1 MLRRQSKLMQ
11 RVDGFSCRTV
21 FRCLLRC
28 LCRAPNVTCWRT
40 VSLRVRSVLRRVIDR
55 LDSELISTETT
66 CRSRNEA
73 AASCSMSCMVHVWDS
88 ETSAYVAALAQV
100 GTFVIA
106 LVAAVF
112 AWRQVREARKTREAQ
127 SQPFV
132 VVDVVPGKL
141 WPNRLTLVVENIG
154 STLARDVKLTFNPPL
169 SSSFDDNAL
178 AKSVLIR
185 EGISV
190 LPPGR
195 RIETLFDYSH
205 DRLERKLPMRYEV
218 IVDFTDHRG
227 KAEESLPYV
236 LDMEYLYDLEFES
249 EKTLHNVADS
259 LDKIRRQMEG
269 WRSLRGR
276 GLEVWTRDSE
286 RDMAD
291 EQWQHALTGMRRSV
305 AHPRLREWAKLPGR
319 STLIRT
325 IFITYR
331 EWQRD
336 RKSPES

>member
-1 MLRRQSKLMQ
+1 
-11 RVDGFSCRTV
+11 
-21 FRCLLRC
+21 
-28 LCRAPNVTCWRT
+28 
-40 VSLRVRSVLRRVIDR
+40 
-55 LDSELISTETT
+55 
-66 CRSRNEA
+66 
-73 AASCSMSCMVHVWDS
+73 MVHVWDS
-88 ETSAYVAALAQV
+88 ETSAYVAALAQI

-178 AKSVLIR
+178 AKSVLVR

-190 LPPGR
+190 LPPER

-218 IVDFTDHRG
+218 TVQFADHQG
-227 KAEESLPYV
+227 KMEESLPYV

-249 EKTLHNVADS
+249 EKTLHNVAES
-259 LDKIRRQMEG
+259 LDKIRRQVEG
-269 WRSLRGR
+269 WRSSRGR
-276 GLEVWTRDSE
+276 GLEVWTRDAD

-291 EQWQHALTGMRRSV
+291 EQWQYALTGLRRSV

-319 STLIRT
+319 SALIRA

-336 RKSPES
+336 RKSRKA